1 MLVTVAIPCYNSSQT
16 LEFVVSDIKKQF
28 EDKPDFDYQIVLV
41 NDNSKDNTFEVI
53 ENLCKKDRKIT
64 GVDLSKNYGQVSAQM
79 AAMHFVNGDVAV
91 FMDDDGQH
99 PADEMFKLI
108 EAIQQGND
116 LVYACFPNKKH
127 SFFKRITSKLNSK
140 LLEWTNRKPR
150 GIKLSSY
157 FALSSVSINA
167 LKKYRSPYPSIGGY
181 LLQITRRVVN
191 VEVTHKERIAG
202 NSNYTLKKMITLWM
216 QGFTNFSIAPL
227 RLASFMGVFSAFVG
241 ILIGV
246 ALVIQKLCNPNMAV
260 GYTSIMATVL
270 FVGGLLMLMIGILG
284 EYIGRMYILLSNM
297 PQFNIRE
304 TLNADNSVNE
314 SKEDDYE
321 Q

>member
-16 LEFVVSDIKKQF
+16 LETVVSDIKKQF
-28 EDKPDFDYQIVLV
+28 ADKPDYDYQIVLV

-53 ENLCKKDRKIT
+53 ENLCKKDNKII

-79 AAMHFVNGDVAV
+79 AAIRFVKGDIAV

-108 EAIQQGND
+108 KSVESGND

-127 SFFKRITSKLNSK
+127 GLFKVITSKLNSK
-140 LLEWTNRKPR
+140 LLEWTNRKPK

-157 FALSSVSINA
+157 FALSLVSIKA
-167 LKKYRSPYPSIGGY
+167 LRKYRSPYPSIGGY
-181 LLQITRRVVN
+181 LLQVTRRVVN
-191 VEVTHKERIAG
+191 VEVTHRERLAG
-202 NSNYTLKKMITLWM
+202 NSNYTLKKMFTLWL

-227 RLASFMGVFSAFVG
+227 RFASFMGVFSAFIGFLTGV
-241 ILIGV
+241 ILI
-246 ALVIQKLCNPNMAV
+246 IQKLFNPNMAV
-260 GYTSIMATVL
+260 GYTSIMAAVM

-304 TLNADNSVNE
+304 AINAE
-314 SKEDDYE
+314 AEKEDM
-321 Q
+321 